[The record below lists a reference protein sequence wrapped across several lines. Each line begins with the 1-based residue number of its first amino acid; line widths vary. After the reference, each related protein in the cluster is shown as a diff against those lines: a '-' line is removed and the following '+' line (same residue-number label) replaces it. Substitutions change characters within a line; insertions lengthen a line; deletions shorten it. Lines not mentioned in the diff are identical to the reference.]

1 MGAGVFEGHLRR
13 PFPARERGANWE
25 FQNLR
30 ASRYAPWRSSHRR
43 QAELGLRQLV
53 TLPTPNSQE
62 LWEEMITRV
71 TVTHPYQRDMETTM
85 SRDTRTTGGTAVGER
100 STAAPPVQAGPL
112 TVAAVRIS
120 RETAML
126 NQATAENC

>member
-13 PFPARERGANWE
+13 PFPARERGANRGVPE
-25 FQNLR
+25 PPG
-30 ASRYAPWRSSHRR
+30 APVSTMEVITSTSGGL
-43 QAELGLRQLV
+43 ALRQLV
-53 TLPTPNSQE
+53 MLPTPNSQE

-100 STAAPPVQAGPL
+100 STAAPPVHAGPL
-112 TVAAVRIS
+112 TVAAVRIG
-120 RETAML
+120 REAAMS
-126 NQATAENC
+126 NQPTAENC